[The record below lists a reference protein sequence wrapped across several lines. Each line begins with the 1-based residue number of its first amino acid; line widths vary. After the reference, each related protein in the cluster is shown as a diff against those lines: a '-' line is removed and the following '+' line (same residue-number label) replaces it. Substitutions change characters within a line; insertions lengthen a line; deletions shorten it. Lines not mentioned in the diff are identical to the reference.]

1 LRLLRE
7 PLARFV
13 SALRSY
19 VLHVTTY
26 GDLGGAGSA
35 EQSLA
40 DELLAPLAGWPS
52 SGGRKGKAQA
62 GDGGDGSKGNGDEG
76 DDEDEGEGDNGEV
89 GGDGGGEED
98 VGDVGGHGR

>member
-13 SALRSY
+13 AALRSY

-52 SGGRKGKAQA
+52 SGSRKGKAQA
-62 GDGGDGSKGNGDEG
+62 GDGGDASHDNGDEG
-76 DDEDEGEGDNGEV
+76 DDDNGEV
-89 GGDGGGEED
+89 GGDGGGERD
-98 VGDVGGHGR
+98 VGDVGGDRR